1 MELVLTELSHE
12 FPICMSKSSFWCL
25 DNLTLHIFSLIYQK
39 ILNNRNGTNVPICK
53 HIADIGDMKESTYR
67 RYRRYFCRVKTSYTR
82 FIFYNMWVNIS
93 EISAIFLDGQ
103 NILHT
108 VYLLCGSTYR
118 RYRRYFW
125 MVKTSSHGLFF
136 VICGS
141 TYRRYRRYFW
151 MVKTSYIQFIFY
163 LGRSTYQRYRRYV
176 CVVKHSQILVVFF

>member
-67 RYRRYFCRVKTSYTR
+67 RYRRYFWRVKTSYTR

-103 NILHT
+103 NIFTRFIFCNMWVNISEISAIFLDGQNIIHT
-108 VYLLCGSTYR
+108 VYLLPR
-118 RYRRYFW
+118 
-125 MVKTSSHGLFF
+125 
-136 VICGS
+136 
-141 TYRRYRRYFW
+141 
-151 MVKTSYIQFIFY
+151 
-163 LGRSTYQRYRRYV
+163 
-176 CVVKHSQILVVFF
+176 